1 MSAVPRERGATACV
15 IRSTV
20 RRLRGPRV
28 RAKWHGS
35 KCRRC
40 GQLIGR
46 AVRRWGQ
53 APEPAQ
59 FPEVGRRHRP
69 DQCWD
74 RRPQAQRLAGGLG
87 SAGASRHRATSVP
100 GGERTPVGSWR
111 ANRAPR
117 HVPPAKIACVRR
129 PRRNAGGRHGD
140 HQLDGC
146 SLRRTQ
152 ETPPLRSG
160 RCEKANGD
168 RWPTSA
174 CLIDARPPRRWSRR
188 TLLQKGGRGLLR
200 APDRRSPRDAVDLAV
215 ASAPV
220 SPRAA

>member
-1 MSAVPRERGATACV
+1 MSAVPRERGAITCV
-15 IRSTV
+15 MPSTV
-20 RRLRGPRV
+20 EAAPWPMGRDAWL
-28 RAKWHGS
+28 GS
-35 KCRRC
+35 RYRRC
-40 GQLIGR
+40 GQLIGH

-59 FPEVGRRHRP
+59 LPEGGRRHRP

-74 RRPQAQRLAGGLG
+74 RRPQDQRLAGWFG

-100 GGERTPVGSWR
+100 DGETTHVGNWR

-117 HVPPAKIACVRR
+117 HVPPTKTVCVRR
-129 PRRNAGGRHGD
+129 PRRNAGRRHGD
-140 HQLDGC
+140 HPLDGC
-146 SLRRTQ
+146 ALHRTQ
-152 ETPPLRSG
+152 GTPPLRSG

-174 CLIDARPPRRWSRR
+174 CLIDARPPRWWSRR
-188 TLLQKGGRGLLR
+188 TPPQKGGRGLLR
-200 APDRRSPRDAVDLAV
+200 APDRRSPDGAVDLAV

-220 SPRAA
+220 SRQAT